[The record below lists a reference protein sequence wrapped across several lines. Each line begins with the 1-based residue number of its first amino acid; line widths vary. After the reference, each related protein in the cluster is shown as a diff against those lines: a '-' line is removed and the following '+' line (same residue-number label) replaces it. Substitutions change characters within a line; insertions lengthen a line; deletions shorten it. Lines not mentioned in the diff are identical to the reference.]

1 MPWDLASRR
10 TGWKHIKRV
19 SSERRLSDA
28 PLSDPL
34 SPSSPSP
41 PLPNE
46 PLAEQQS
53 DSITV
58 ADATTFVPPASP
70 APKFLWDVSLDEEDE
85 DEPKP
90 INTSTVPSLHTQS
103 HTSQESLAR
112 TSVENSSPE
121 AIVPSSPRSANGFK
135 GLYQKVGRKDS
146 ADDEAEH
153 AENKP
158 MRMPASTFDTA
169 VPGNGGFKAAM
180 RRGTIGKL
188 FAKSSSRRSS
198 NDEADLNEDSESRN
212 STSGP

>member
-1 MPWDLASRR
+1 
-10 TGWKHIKRV
+10 
-19 SSERRLSDA
+19 
-28 PLSDPL
+28 
-34 SPSSPSP
+34 
-41 PLPNE
+41 
-46 PLAEQQS
+46 LAEQQS
-53 DSITV
+53 DSIAV
-58 ADATTFVPPASP
+58 ADATAFVPPTSP

-85 DEPKP
+85 DEPKA

-112 TSVENSSPE
+112 TSLETSSPE
-121 AIVPSSPRSANGFK
+121 AIVPSSPRSAIGFK

-158 MRMPASTFDTA
+158 MRMAASTFDTA
-169 VPGNGGFKAAM
+169 VSGNGGFKAAM

-188 FAKSSSRRSS
+188 LAKSSSRRSS
-198 NDEADLNEDSESRN
+198 KDEADLNEDSESRK